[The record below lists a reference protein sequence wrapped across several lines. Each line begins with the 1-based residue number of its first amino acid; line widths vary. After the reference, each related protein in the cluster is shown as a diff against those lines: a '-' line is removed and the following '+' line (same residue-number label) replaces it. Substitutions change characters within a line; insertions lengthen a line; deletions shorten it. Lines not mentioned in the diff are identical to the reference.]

1 MEMAETFTT
10 MMAAI
15 ACQVLLSPV
24 PEPSTIN
31 VISIYFSSNCVLFLY
46 LTFTSTG
53 LFQVIIHLVTL
64 NTAFLLTTI
73 ILTTIRRLYFSP
85 LSHIPGPARFAL
97 TKLFIANEYR
107 LGQTSLTIE
116 ALHKQYK
123 SDIVR
128 IGPNEVSIINADAV
142 AKVFSGKYPRG
153 TFYEIGAI
161 NGEVNVNT
169 TRDYGKH
176 TPWRR
181 IWEKGFVSSAIK
193 EYNTRVEIHV
203 EKMIQILFEADGK
216 EVNVSKAMDDLTFDI
231 MADLSFS
238 KHAGLQDG
246 TGDNSYMS
254 YVHKYMSFGVIIA
267 SLRNIAQLLV
277 YMPETTD
284 IRTFREKGEAML
296 MERQEHGSNYRDI
309 FSYLLSADPDGGEK
323 FTQKELNSNA
333 NLIIIAGSDTTS
345 STLTQALRA
354 LAKEPGILSK
364 LQREIDELCSVM
376 SKDKEITIDSIRN
389 LEYLNAVVDEVL
401 RLYNPIPSGP
411 HATTYPQGIEVGGI
425 HIPGNVQVEMSHL
438 VLMTD
443 ERYFPQGK
451 SFIPERWTN
460 ERPELMRDR
469 RAYIPFGYGVHSCVG
484 KTLALHELRLVI
496 ARIVRTFDIQFGHS
510 HDDVLFESE
519 WKDYMAVEIGDLW
532 VRFLPRRL
540 EDIAA

>member
-1 MEMAETFTT
+1 MKMAETFTT

-15 ACQVLLSPV
+15 ACHVLLSPI
-24 PEPSTIN
+24 PEPSTIK

-53 LFQVIIHLVTL
+53 IFQAIIHLLTS
-64 NTAFLLTTI
+64 NATFLLTAI
-73 ILTTIRRLYFSP
+73 ILTAFRRLYFSP
-85 LSHIPGPARFAL
+85 LSHVPGPARFAL
-97 TKLFIANEYR
+97 TKLFIVNEYR
-107 LGQTSLTIE
+107 LGRTSHTIE
-116 ALHKQYK
+116 DLHKKYK
-123 SDIVR
+123 SDVVR

-142 AKVFSGKYPRG
+142 SKIFSGKYPRG

-161 NGEVNVNT
+161 NGDVNLNT

-176 TPWRR
+176 TLWRR

-193 EYNTRVEIHV
+193 EYNIRVETHV
-203 EKMIQILFEADGK
+203 DKMIQILLKADGK

-238 KHAGLQDG
+238 KHAGLQAG

-254 YVHKYMSFGVIIA
+254 YVHKYMSFAVMIA
-267 SLRNIAQLLV
+267 SLRNLAQLLT
-277 YMPETTD
+277 YMPETSD
-284 IRTFREKGEAML
+284 IRMFREKGERML
-296 MERQEHGSNYRDI
+296 MERQERGSTYRDI
-309 FSYLLSADPDGGEK
+309 FSYLLSADPYGGEK

-345 STLTQALRA
+345 STLAQALRA
-354 LAKEPGILSK
+354 LAKEPRILSK
-364 LQREIDELCSVM
+364 LQREIDDLCSVTG
-376 SKDKEITIDSIRN
+376 KYKEITIDSIRN

-401 RLYNPIPSGP
+401 RLYNPVPSGP
-411 HATTYPQGIEVGGI
+411 HATTFPQGIEVGDI

-451 SFIPERWTN
+451 SFIPERWTR
-460 ERPELMRDR
+460 ERPDLVRDR
-469 RAYIPFGYGVHSCVG
+469 RAYTPFGYGVHSCVG
-484 KTLALHELRLVI
+484 KTLALNELRLVI

-510 HDDVLFESE
+510 HDDVIFERE
-519 WKDYMAVEIGDLW
+519 WKDYMVVEVGKLW

>member
-1 MEMAETFTT
+1 MAETFTT

-15 ACQVLLSPV
+15 AYQVLLSPI
-24 PEPSTIN
+24 PEPSTIK

-53 LFQVIIHLVTL
+53 IFEVIIHLFTS
-64 NTAFLLTTI
+64 NATFLLTAI
-73 ILTTIRRLYFSP
+73 ILTAFRRLYFSP

-107 LGQTSLTIE
+107 LGRTSHTIE

-123 SDIVR
+123 SDVVR

-142 AKVFSGKYPRG
+142 TKVFSGKYPRG

-181 IWEKGFVSSAIK
+181 IWEKGFVSSAIR

-203 EKMIQILFEADGK
+203 DKMIQILLKTDGK

-231 MADLSFS
+231 MAGLSFS

-246 TGDNSYMS
+246 IGDNSYMS

-267 SLRNIAQLLV
+267 SLRNVAQLLF
-277 YMPETTD
+277 YMPEMSD
-284 IRTFREKGEAML
+284 IRTFREKGERML
-296 MERQEHGSNYRDI
+296 MERQERGSNYRDI

-354 LAKEPGILSK
+354 LAKEPRILSK
-364 LQREIDELCSVM
+364 LQKEIDELCSVTG
-376 SKDKEITIDSIRN
+376 KDKEITIDSIRN
-389 LEYLNAVVDEVL
+389 LEYLNAVLDEVL

-411 HATTYPQGIEVGGI
+411 HAMTYTQGIEVGDI

-451 SFIPERWTN
+451 SFIPERWTR
-460 ERPELMRDR
+460 ERPELVRDR

-484 KTLALHELRLVI
+484 KPLALHELRLVI

-510 HDDVLFESE
+510 HDDVLFERE
-519 WKDYMAVEIGDLW
+519 WKDYMAVEIGNLW

>member
-1 MEMAETFTT
+1 MAETFTT

-15 ACQVLLSPV
+15 ACQVLLSPI
-24 PEPSTIN
+24 PEPSTIK
-31 VISIYFSSNCVLFLY
+31 VISIYFSSNCVFFLY
-46 LTFTSTG
+46 LISTSTG
-53 LFQVIIHLVTL
+53 IFQVIIHLLTS
-64 NTAFLLTTI
+64 NATFLLTAI
-73 ILTTIRRLYFSP
+73 ILTAFRRLYFSP

-107 LGQTSLTIE
+107 LGRTSHTIE
-116 ALHKQYK
+116 ALHKKYK
-123 SDIVR
+123 SDVVR

-142 AKVFSGKYPRG
+142 PKVFSGKYPRG

-161 NGEVNVNT
+161 NGEVNLNT

-176 TPWRR
+176 TLWRR
-181 IWEKGFVSSAIK
+181 IWENGFVSSAIR
-193 EYNTRVEIHV
+193 EYNTRVETHV
-203 EKMIQILFEADGK
+203 DKMIEILLKADGK

-254 YVHKYMSFGVIIA
+254 YVHKYMSFAVIIA
-267 SLRNIAQLLV
+267 SLRNLAQLLT
-277 YMPETTD
+277 YMPETSD
-284 IRTFREKGEAML
+284 IRMFREKGERML
-296 MERQEHGSNYRDI
+296 MERQEHGSTYRDV

-354 LAKEPGILSK
+354 LAKEPRILSK
-364 LQREIDELCSVM
+364 LRRELDDLCSVTG
-376 SKDKEITIDSIRN
+376 KDKKITIDSIRN

-411 HATTYPQGIEVGGI
+411 HATTYPQGIEVGDI

-451 SFIPERWTN
+451 SFIPERWTRG
-460 ERPELMRDR
+460 RPELVRDR

-496 ARIVRTFDIQFGHS
+496 ARIVRTFDIQFSHS
-510 HDDVLFESE
+510 HDDILFERE
-519 WKDYMAVEIGDLW
+519 WKDYMVVDVGNLW

>member
-1 MEMAETFTT
+1 MAETFTT

-15 ACQVLLSPV
+15 ACQVLLSPI
-24 PEPSTIN
+24 PEPSTIKF
-31 VISIYFSSNCVLFLY
+31 ISIYFSSTCLLFLY

-53 LFQVIIHLVTL
+53 IFQIIIHLL
-64 NTAFLLTTI
+64 ASNTTFLLTAI
-73 ILTTIRRLYFSP
+73 ILTAFRRLYFSP

-107 LGQTSLTIE
+107 LGRTSHTIE
-116 ALHKQYK
+116 ALHKKYK
-123 SDIVR
+123 SDVVR

-142 AKVFSGKYPRG
+142 PKVFSGKYPRG

-161 NGEVNVNT
+161 NGDVNLNT
-169 TRDYGKH
+169 TREYGKH
-176 TPWRR
+176 TLWRR
-181 IWEKGFVSSAIK
+181 IWEKGFVSSAIR
-193 EYNTRVEIHV
+193 EYNTRVETHV
-203 EKMIQILFEADGK
+203 DKMIQILLKADGK
-216 EVNVSKAMDDLTFDI
+216 EVNVSKAMDNLTFDI

-254 YVHKYMSFGVIIA
+254 YVHKYMSFAVIIA
-267 SLRNIAQLLV
+267 SLRNLAQLLT
-277 YMPETTD
+277 YMPETSD
-284 IRTFREKGEAML
+284 IRMFREKGERML
-296 MERQEHGSNYRDI
+296 MERQEHGSTYRDI

-354 LAKEPGILSK
+354 LAKEPRILSK
-364 LQREIDELCSVM
+364 LQREIDDLCSVTGQ
-376 SKDKEITIDSIRN
+376 DKKITIDSIRN

-411 HATTYPQGIEVGGI
+411 HATTYSQGIEVGDI

-451 SFIPERWTN
+451 SFIPERWTR
-460 ERPELMRDR
+460 ESPELVRDR

-496 ARIVRTFDIQFGHS
+496 AHIVRTFDIQFGHS
-510 HDDVLFESE
+510 HDDVLFERE
-519 WKDYMAVEIGDLW
+519 WKDYMVVEIGNLW
-532 VRFLPRRL
+532 LRFLPRKL
-540 EDIAA
+540 EDISA